1 MKKMLT
7 IILILS
13 LIFVFSACNE
23 DSEQSDRPKMELND
37 TIDLGEIDAGL
48 RLDDTTAFSYV
59 TYRANSAIRPYFV
72 NNDIF
77 PGNFFIYET
86 NTPHIDDVKLYGYM
100 DQNFESYCNPISLS
114 PNAFALGLT
123 TIDGEDSAYI
133 VNSNFEHVV
142 EVSPGYAM
150 VDNSIIKV
158 TWKEK
163 VPKNVTVISGFDPN
177 SYLVP
182 YPVDTGNFSNE
193 GKIYAY
199 GYVTAEAMMSPDEI
213 NDSFFVIPAAF
224 EDARPFFNGL
234 AAVKKDGRWGYIDQN
249 GDVSIDFQYFD
260 AGDFTDSVA
269 FVFNGEVAEQYFPA
283 VGEEPEVRIVT
294 RGYWGLID
302 VNGNPLTEFDQITHI
317 GDFYDGLSIINYD
330 SRPNGYANIK
340 EWNDEKGYISINQNY
355 MNTSGENMLNKNIS
369 SALLEPF
376 NDGIT
381 VIPNTGAYY
390 FCDMNFEKIFDSTFS
405 SARNFNDGLAVVR
418 TGRRYK
424 YIDMNG
430 RVAIEG
436 NFLVA
441 NDFSNGYAYVVNKF
455 NKPGYVIDKL
465 GNEYLKELNIYSMSK
480 FNDEGYAI
488 AYTIIDLNKETQDK
502 LYYMIH
508 IENLSN

>member
-1 MKKMLT
+1 MKKLIS
-7 IILILS
+7 IILVFTLLFIL
-13 LIFVFSACNE
+13 SACN
-23 DSEQSDRPKMELND
+23 DSSERSDRPEMELTD

-48 RLDDTTAFSYV
+48 KLDDTAAFSYV
-59 TYRANSAIRPYFV
+59 TYRASRAIRPYFV

-100 DQNFESYCNPISLS
+100 DENFASHCKPISLS

-123 TIDGEDSAYI
+123 TIDSEDGSYVA
-133 VNSNFEHVV
+133 NSNFEPVV

-163 VPKNVTVISGFDPN
+163 VPENVTVLSGFDPN

-182 YPVDTGNFSNE
+182 YPVDTGDFSNE
-193 GKIYAY
+193 GKVYAY
-199 GYVTAEAMMSPDEI
+199 GYVTAEAMTSPDEI
-213 NDSFFVIPAAF
+213 NDSFFVIPAVF
-224 EDARPFFNGL
+224 DDARPFFNGL
-234 AAVKKDGRWGYIDQN
+234 AAVKKDGRWGYIDES
-249 GDVSIDFQYFD
+249 GDVSIDFQYFE

-269 FVFNGEVAEQYFPA
+269 FVFKGEAAEQYM
-283 VGEEPEVRIVT
+283 VSVDDKPEVRYVT

-302 VNGNPLTEFDQITHI
+302 ANGNPLTEFDQITHVS
-317 GDFYDGLSIINYD
+317 DFHNGLAIINYD

-340 EWNDEKGYISINQNY
+340 ELNEEQGYISINQNY

-381 VIPNTGAYY
+381 VIVNTGAYY
-390 FCDMNFEKIFDSTFS
+390 FCDMNFDKIFDSTFS

-424 YIDMNG
+424 YIDKNG

-441 NDFSNGYAYVVNKF
+441 NDFSNGYAYVVKEF

-465 GNEYLKELNIYSMSK
+465 GNEYLKELNIYGMSM

-488 AYTIIDLNKETQDK
+488 AYTTIDINELTQDR
-502 LYYMIH
+502 LYYMIR
-508 IENLSN
+508 IENLPD